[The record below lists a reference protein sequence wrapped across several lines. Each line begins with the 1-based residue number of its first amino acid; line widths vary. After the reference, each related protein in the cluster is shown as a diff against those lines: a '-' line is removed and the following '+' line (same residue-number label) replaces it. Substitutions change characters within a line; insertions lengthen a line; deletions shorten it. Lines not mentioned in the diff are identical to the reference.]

1 MQSVE
6 FRMQDFYI
14 HHFRI
19 VAVAWN
25 FGGNI
30 YTLWSFSLYTI
41 IMNTITVEVPEK
53 IAQKY
58 GKKSVKREKL
68 LEVLDEYLWVDIP
81 VQPKMEMSKFYKAV
95 KES

>member
-1 MQSVE
+1 
-6 FRMQDFYI
+6 
-14 HHFRI
+14 
-19 VAVAWN
+19 
-25 FGGNI
+25 
-30 YTLWSFSLYTI
+30 
-41 IMNTITVEVPEK
+41 MNTITVEVPEK